1 MEFDGPIPGENYTS
15 DTRNYPWHRPP
26 DIIDYDEAI
35 DYVINQISEPE
46 PMSAV
51 LTLLEAGASI
61 AGVVSTINM
70 ANIGDGKYPIDL
82 SILIAG
88 PIARY
93 IELYAKG
100 SGIEIDMGIPQEELM
115 TLTQAKALAGIL
127 SDEEDE
133 VMVEDAVAAPEEP
146 IQGASG
152 GLMGMPRGRDEMPA
166 DAGVQDAMLGYGNDE
181 GIAMLGYG
189 NDEGMM

>member
-115 TLTQAKALAGIL
+115 TLTEAKALAGIL

-133 VMVEDAVAAPEEP
+133 VMVEDTVAAPEGP
-146 IQGASG
+146 IQEVSG
-152 GLMGMPRGRDEMPA
+152 GLMGLPSGMDEMPA
-166 DAGVQDAMLGYGNDE
+166 DAGVQG
-181 GIAMLGYG
+181 AMLGYG

>member
-1 MEFDGPIPGENYTS
+1 MQFDGPIPGENYTS

-26 DIIDYDEAI
+26 DIADYDQAI
-35 DYVINQISEPE
+35 DYVIQQISEPE

-61 AGVVSTINM
+61 AGVVSAINM
-70 ANIGDGKYPIDL
+70 SNISDGKYPIDL

-100 SGIEIDMGIPQEELM
+100 SGIEIDMGTPEDKIM
-115 TLTQAKALAGIL
+115 TLAEAEVLAGVL
-127 SDEEDE
+127 SDEDQPITE
-133 VMVEDAVAAPEEP
+133 EDALTAPQEP
-146 IQGASG
+146 VQGMSG
-152 GLMGMPRGRDEMPA
+152 GLMGMPTGQESMPA
-166 DAGVQDAMLGYGNDE
+166 SEGVQQS
-181 GIAMLGYG
+181 MLGYG

>member
-35 DYVINQISEPE
+35 DYVISQISEPE
-46 PMSAV
+46 PMSV
-51 LTLLEAGASI
+51 LLTMLEAGASI

-70 ANIGDGKYPIDL
+70 TNIGDGKYPIDL

-100 SGIEIDMGIPQEELM
+100 SGIEIDMGVPEDKIM
-115 TLTQAKALAGIL
+115 TLAEAEMLAGVI
-127 SDEEDE
+127 SDEPEEVVEEDP
-133 VMVEDAVAAPEEP
+133 VVAPEGP

-152 GLMGMPRGRDEMPA
+152 GLMGMPSGMDEMPA
-166 DAGVQDAMLGYGNDE
+166 DAGVQG
-181 GIAMLGYG
+181 AMLGYG